1 MYEEKMIKLTKKQ
14 VSILKLD
21 LFKILKDKYKTELFL
36 KATID
41 EIENRDYLY
50 KTKDIEVAGRFTKTN
65 NPILITF

>member
-1 MYEEKMIKLTKKQ
+1 MIKLTKKQ

-36 KATID
+36 QATVD
-41 EIENRDYLY
+41 EIENKDYLD
-50 KTKDIEVAGRFTKTN
+50 KTKDIEVSGQFTKTN